1 MTKLGQPLAVST
13 EVFVSQRLRLPRC
26 RKKRSKPSTTPARW
40 LTTKKTK
47 ANNRRIADVR
57 PIIVLLMAWC
67 LSMGAY
73 AATAPDAK
81 QITQELEQA
90 KAQNPSSRRP
100 LSHPVRTERA

>member
-1 MTKLGQPLAVST
+1 VTKLGQPLAVST
-13 EVFVSQRLRLPRC
+13 ETFVTPDAEPAPLSQEEIP
-26 RKKRSKPSTTPARW
+26 PSTTPARW

-73 AATAPDAK
+73 AATAP
-81 QITQELEQA
+81 TP
-90 KAQNPSSRRP
+90 NR
-100 LSHPVRTERA
+100 

>member
-1 MTKLGQPLAVST
+1 MQSLHRS
-13 EVFVSQRLRLPRC
+13 
-26 RKKRSKPSTTPARW
+26 RKKRSRPNLTPARW

-47 ANNRRIADVR
+47 ANNRRNADVR

-90 KAQNPSSRRP
+90 KAAKPAQPET
-100 LSHPVRTERA
+100 V